1 MPRQAPEPRCPQCGG
16 PVAVA
21 EGQVY
26 ARCRYCSAE
35 SFVDLTGA
43 ILHQVIR
50 PSISRARVPGLI
62 KARAAEAGWRDASL
76 VSLELIYE
84 PVWELESTDGRR
96 VAVSARAGVEG
107 RFNLV
112 TLPGG
117 ERIFADDRNPG
128 AAEMLEPELTP
139 ESVPEV
145 AARESDRPTIPK
157 RLRLIHRPVYSGR
170 ASISGR
176 TTEFQLDGA
185 TGELFDIDWPI
196 ETTFRKR
203 NIVWGATAAMVIV
216 ATLLP
221 LVPAAAAVV
230 TIGAGAAVMLRR
242 GGDPT
247 RTAVG

>member
-50 PSISRARVPGLI
+50 PSIGRARVPGLI
-62 KARAAEAGWRDASL
+62 KARAVEAGWRDVSLASL
-76 VSLELIYE
+76 QLVYE

-96 VAVSARAGVEG
+96 VAVSARAGLEG

-112 TLPGG
+112 ALPGG
-117 ERIFADDRNPG
+117 ERIFADDRSPG
-128 AAEMLEPELTP
+128 DAEMLEPELAP

-157 RLRLIHRPVYSGR
+157 RLRLIHRPVYSGQV
-170 ASISGR
+170 SIAGR
-176 TTEFQLDGA
+176 TTGFQLDGA
-185 TGELFDIDWPI
+185 TGELFDIDWPVA
-196 ETTFRKR
+196 TTFRKR
-203 NIVWGATAAMVIV
+203 NIVWGATAAMVVV
-216 ATLLP
+216 AMLLP
-221 LVPAAAAVV
+221 AALATMAVVAIGAVAAAILRRAREPTQAAAA
-230 TIGAGAAVMLRR
+230 
-242 GGDPT
+242 
-247 RTAVG
+247 

>member
-1 MPRQAPEPRCPQCGG
+1 MSPQAPEPSCPQCGG

-21 EGQVY
+21 EGQLY

-43 ILHQVIR
+43 ILHEVIR
-50 PSISRARVPGLI
+50 PTVGRARVPGLI
-62 KARAAEAGWRDASL
+62 KARAAEAGWRDVSLASL
-76 VSLELIYE
+76 QLTYE
-84 PVWELESTDGRR
+84 PVWELEGTDGRR
-96 VAVSARAGVEG
+96 VAVSARAGLEG

-117 ERIFADDRNPG
+117 ERIFVDEKASG
-128 AAEMLEPELTP
+128 SVEMLEPELAP

-157 RLRLIHRPVYSGR
+157 RLRLIHRPVYSGQVR
-170 ASISGR
+170 IAGR

-185 TGELFDIDWPI
+185 TGELFDIDWPV
-196 ETTFRKR
+196 ETSYRKR
-203 NIVWGATAAMVIV
+203 NIVWGASAAMVIL

-221 LVPAAAAVV
+221 LALAAAAVV
-230 TIGAGAAVMLRR
+230 AIGAGAITTVRR
-242 GGDPT
+242 GRDPT
-247 RTAVG
+247 RVISP